1 MTKSASL
8 LICFSLTLG
17 GLSLARQARP
27 DRAHDLWLQERYF
40 EATSVKNGM
49 TRADLLKVFRMD
61 GGLQRHL
68 PTRYV
73 LKSSDFIKVDVEFE
87 GPPSA
92 KDKIILPEDLRPE
105 MESPASDS
113 GGNPGLLERNYLF
126 LPNEQLKIK
135 SMSRPYIEQVNY
147 N

>member
-8 LICFSLTLG
+8 LICLSLTVG
-17 GLSLARQARP
+17 GLSLARQSGP
-27 DRAHDLWLQERYF
+27 DRSHDLWLQERYF
-40 EATSVKNGM
+40 EATSVGKGM
-49 TRADLLKVFRMD
+49 TRADLMKVFRID

-92 KDKIILPEDLRPE
+92 QGKIILPEDLRRE
-105 MESPASDS
+105 MESA
-113 GGNPGLLERNYLF
+113 NPGLLERNYQF
-126 LPNEQLKIK
+126 LPDEQLKIK
-135 SMSRPYIEQVNY
+135 SISRPYVEQFSY

>member
-8 LICFSLTLG
+8 LICLSLTVG

-27 DRAHDLWLQERYF
+27 DRSHDLWLQERYF
-40 EATSVKNGM
+40 EATSISEGM
-49 TRADLLKVFRMD
+49 TRADLMKVFRMD

-92 KDKIILPEDLRPE
+92 KGKIILPEDLRSE
-105 MESPASDS
+105 MESPASDA
-113 GGNPGLLERNYLF
+113 NPGLLERNYLF

-135 SMSRPYIEQVNY
+135 SMSRPYIEQLNY